1 MKRSLLGVAALV
13 VLTACAAYPSEASV
27 SEETA
32 PATAAVSAA
41 PDPTEPPGATPAPT
55 PTPSPVPEETVFQRY
70 IETFSAPEETV
81 ETTVTAN
88 GCTLTLEDSLDTEPE
103 LLVYQSYL
111 YEAEGDWDRLSPL
124 MDGDTTLA
132 HTAELAAK
140 QYRDGEAGMESQTIH
155 ELHVMTLE
163 EVQGASDYSR
173 KELQQVLA
181 DYDLQQWTM
190 VAVDLSWTYTPEK
203 EAAGPQLPEGRYQR
217 YYLLGIPSGAGDWKL
232 YQVYWEDFYPQS

>member
-1 MKRSLLGVAALV
+1 M
-13 VLTACAAYPSEASV
+13 
-27 SEETA
+27 
-32 PATAAVSAA
+32 
-41 PDPTEPPGATPAPT
+41 
-55 PTPSPVPEETVFQRY
+55 PEETVFQRY

-88 GCTLTLEDSLDTEPE
+88 GCTLTLEDSLNTEPE

-111 YEAEGDWDRLSPL
+111 YEAEGDWDRLEPL
-124 MDGDTTLA
+124 MDGDTTFA
-132 HTAELAAK
+132 HTAELTAK

-173 KELQQVLA
+173 RELQQFLA